1 MSNAKPSE
9 RLRAP
14 LMYAFR
20 SAAVAGD
27 AKKQVDIRDSS
38 GERVIASRRSTGNR
52 RRSLS
57 DAALKALLAEDLA
70 GLLNT
75 INLESAAPEL
85 VGDLLTAKKSILNYG
100 MHDLSNKTI
109 DETMKINAIRGEIE
123 EVLKEY
129 EPRLLSRTLH
139 IERDTEHEDDL
150 SIRFIVRSD
159 MRADPMPTS
168 IEFITEVELDSGDI
182 KIERM

>member
-1 MSNAKPSE
+1 MAKVKESE

-20 SAAVAGD
+20 SAAAEGD
-27 AKKQVDIRDSS
+27 AKKQVDLRDES
-38 GERVIASRRSTGNR
+38 GERIIASRRSTGSR
-52 RRSLS
+52 RRALS
-57 DAALKALLAEDLA
+57 DAALKALLAEDLS

-85 VGDLLTAKKSILNYG
+85 VDELDQVRKSVLNYG

-123 EVLKEY
+123 EVLKRY
-129 EPRLLSRTLH
+129 EPRLIARSMQ
-139 IERDTEHEDDL
+139 IVRDEEHEDEL
-150 SIRFIVRSD
+150 SIRFIVSSD
-159 MRADPMPTS
+159 MRADPVPTS

-182 KIERM
+182 KVERM